1 VSSFPRKIV
10 VGYDDSEAS
19 RQALERVADVAGD
32 GATVVL
38 VTAVEPLFSEPWAGQ
53 IDPRE
58 TEQRDQAL
66 SNGREFL
73 AERGIDAITIRA
85 IGDPAEA
92 ILEAAR
98 ETDADLVVVGHR
110 GRGFV
115 ARLTLGSVSTK
126 VVQQAERT
134 VLVAR

>member
-1 VSSFPRKIV
+1 VSAFPRKIV

-19 RQALERVADVAGD
+19 RHALERVADVAD
-32 GATVVL
+32 EGATAL
-38 VTAVEPLFSEPWAGQ
+38 VTAAEPLFSEPWAGQ
-53 IDPRE
+53 VDPRE
-58 TEQRDQAL
+58 AERRDQAL

-73 AERGIDAITIRA
+73 AKRGIEAITIPA
-85 IGDPAEA
+85 VGDPAEA

-98 ETDADLVVVGHR
+98 EADADLVVVGHR

-126 VVQQAERT
+126 VVQRAERT
-134 VLVAR
+134 VLIAR